1 MSTQPSTIPIS
12 PVLPAATERTAAQAA
27 RALGKL
33 LFDTPE
39 YQAYLQA
46 LNEVNHDADVQRLS
60 ARIRERNIAL
70 QWGKGD
76 ALEQQAALTTLEA
89 ELASLPSF
97 RAYRQVEETVMRLF
111 HAVDEA
117 IGQAAGGPFA
127 PSARRSGCGCGG

>member
-1 MSTQPSTIPIS
+1 MSTQPSTIPIP
-12 PVLPAATERTAAQAA
+12 PVLPAATQGTSAQAA
-27 RALGKL
+27 QALGKL

-39 YQAYLQA
+39 HQAYLQA
-46 LNEVNHDADVQRLS
+46 LDQVHHDADAQRLS

-76 ALEQQAALTTLEA
+76 ALEQRAALTTLEA

-97 RAYRQVEETVMRLF
+97 RAYREAEETVSRLF

-117 IGQAAGGPFA
+117 IGQAAGVPFA
-127 PSARRSGCGCGG
+127 PNARRSGCGCGG